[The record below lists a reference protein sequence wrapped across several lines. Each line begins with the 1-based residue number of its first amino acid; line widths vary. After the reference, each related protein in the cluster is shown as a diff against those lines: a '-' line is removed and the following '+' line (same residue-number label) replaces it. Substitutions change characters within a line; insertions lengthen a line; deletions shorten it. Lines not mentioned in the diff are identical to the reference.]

1 MNESRRYSLS
11 RSALAAVALVGA
23 VSTLFAVLLNFTTA
37 GASGTWNNA
46 IAVPGLAALNTGNYA
61 LVDTV
66 SCSSGG
72 NCAVV
77 GSYDNGSGAQG
88 FVVSQTNGVW
98 GTALPV
104 PGLAALNTGNN
115 ARAIAVS
122 CPSDGNCAIGGF
134 YRNGSGFQGFV
145 ATQSNGTW
153 GTAIPVPG
161 LAALNTGTNAYVK
174 SMSCTSSG
182 NCAISGSYDSGSG
195 YMGFVATQSNGT
207 WGTAIPVPGLAALN
221 VGNNAYAESLSCV
234 SNGNCL
240 VGGYYNNGS
249 GSQGFVASQSN
260 GTWGTAI
267 PVPGLSGLNV
277 GNNAHVTSVS
287 CSSDGSCLVGG
298 YYNNGSGSL
307 GFVASQLNGT
317 WSAAIAV
324 PGLSGLNVGNNAQVT
339 SVSCSSG
346 GNCSIG
352 GFYTDGSGS
361 QVFVATQTN
370 GSWNSATTV
379 PGLSTLNTGNG
390 AIVNSLSCSSD
401 GNCATGGYYTD
412 GSGSH
417 GFVATQSNGSWN
429 SAIAVPGLSAL
440 AGGNSATVNSV
451 SCSSDGNC
459 AIGGFYNDGSGFQA
473 FVTGMA
479 APQPSP
485 STTATTSANSDPVA
499 PAFTG

>member
-1 MNESRRYSLS
+1 MFRETRVSRVNESRGYSLS
-11 RSALAAVALVGA
+11 RSALVAVALVGA
-23 VSTLFAVLLNFTTA
+23 VSTLVAVLLNFSTA
-37 GASGTWNNA
+37 GASGTWDNA

-153 GTAIPVPG
+153 GTALP
-161 LAALNTGTNAYVK
+161 
-174 SMSCTSSG
+174 
-182 NCAISGSYDSGSG
+182 
-195 YMGFVATQSNGT
+195 
-207 WGTAIPVPGLAALN
+207 
-221 VGNNAYAESLSCV
+221 
-234 SNGNCL
+234 
-240 VGGYYNNGS
+240 
-249 GSQGFVASQSN
+249 
-260 GTWGTAI
+260 
-267 PVPGLSGLNV
+267 
-277 GNNAHVTSVS
+277 
-287 CSSDGSCLVGG
+287 
-298 YYNNGSGSL
+298 
-307 GFVASQLNGT
+307 
-317 WSAAIAV
+317 
-324 PGLSGLNVGNNAQVT
+324 
-339 SVSCSSG
+339 
-346 GNCSIG
+346 
-352 GFYTDGSGS
+352 
-361 QVFVATQTN
+361 
-370 GSWNSATTV
+370 
-379 PGLSTLNTGNG
+379 
-390 AIVNSLSCSSD
+390 
-401 GNCATGGYYTD
+401 
-412 GSGSH
+412 
-417 GFVATQSNGSWN
+417 
-429 SAIAVPGLSAL
+429 VPGLSAL
-440 AGGNSATVNSV
+440 SAGYGATVNSV
-451 SCSSDGNC
+451 SCSSDGSC